1 MAETTET
8 TTEED
13 TREEAEAEVETDTR
27 NTAAEEEAHP
37 TQTESVE
44 MMTDRFVSISFL
56 TLHLIKLKEIDKH
69 STFNIM
75 NYV

>member
-13 TREEAEAEVETDTR
+13 TRKEAEAEVETETR

-37 TQTESVE
+37 IQTESVE
-44 MMTDRFVSISFL
+44 MMADRFVSI
-56 TLHLIKLKEIDKH
+56 
-69 STFNIM
+69 
-75 NYV
+75 